1 MNPFLTIF
9 LGCLLTGCLA
19 PGTSETSR
27 LWSLPPAAS
36 AGPKVRVFLPAELR
50 TPKVVAGDASGAPVH
65 RDLDRW
71 ATPLAEALA
80 GLISEELLIGL
91 PVREAV
97 IDVRK
102 LRVDARGDAAVEAS
116 YRMTVRSF
124 EGGPDITLEGIRT
137 FRIHKGADSGET
149 EKQRILGAYES
160 AARLIA
166 EGMRKD
172 YDRQSN
178 GEVAKPSEGVT
189 VPGK

>member
-1 MNPFLTIF
+1 MKASLSIV
-9 LGCLLTGCLA
+9 LICLLAGCLA
-19 PGTSETSR
+19 PGTSDTSR
-27 LWSLPPAAS
+27 LWSLPPAAT

-50 TPKVVAGDASGAPVH
+50 TPRVVAADASGAPVS

-97 IDVRK
+97 VDIRK
-102 LRVDARGDAAVEAS
+102 LRVDANGDAAVEAS

-124 EGGPDITLEGIRT
+124 EGGPDITLEGIGT

-149 EKQRILGAYES
+149 EKRRILGAYES

-178 GEVAKPSEGVT
+178 GEVAKPSAGVT